1 MTNAIHGNPWE
12 VEVFYV
18 LPAED
23 EEFGITWEEHVEKC
37 SVLLPPHIVD
47 NEEALKYIQKSSDWV
62 VNLVSANPVAV
73 EANQ

>member
-1 MTNAIHGNPWE
+1 MTNAIDNNLWE

-23 EEFGITWEEHVEKC
+23 EEFGIAWEEYVEKC
-37 SVLLPPHIVD
+37 SVLLPAHIED

-62 VNLVSANPVAV
+62 VNLVSATPVAV